1 MIHSGIGWGL
11 RIDKEVVISMKWWIL
26 LFILSLPMAIMS
38 GLQIIMPLLEGVP
51 LSSIGWNPIP
61 LLFTILFLV
70 LAIRSVKDK
79 ATNKGSIGEAFRR
92 IDYIGFMCAARN
104 MDKNFHVSNACT
116 KCEICKKVCPVDNI
130 DVDANGKPRFKHRC
144 EQCLSCLQCCP
155 AKAINYKDQTQ
166 NRKRYTHPEI
176 SWKELAQLHGKE

>member
-1 MIHSGIGWGL
+1 
-11 RIDKEVVISMKWWIL
+11 MKWWIL

-79 ATNKGSIGEAFRR
+79 ATNKNKCSDCGGKLHWESKVDESWIRWRCEA
-92 IDYIGFMCAARN
+92 
-104 MDKNFHVSNACT
+104 
-116 KCEICKKVCPVDNI
+116 CKKAWDR
-130 DVDANGKPRFKHRC
+130 RF
-144 EQCLSCLQCCP
+144 
-155 AKAINYKDQTQ
+155 
-166 NRKRYTHPEI
+166 
-176 SWKELAQLHGKE
+176 